1 MCGTSWN
8 TPLRQWHRQLRLP
21 VSQQTFQ
28 GEVGM
33 TTWKNGTLYHYQSI
47 SIHIYPYQSM
57 SYHRVSSHQFMS
69 SIFQDQLSALRCH
82 ACAPPNIALNSDHVR
97 ISKCR
102 KRINVKCWHFETY
115 SFPKETIFKRIMSAC
130 QNDFQNVTWWCDVW
144 HFHVFPGSKS
154 FMSECSYPTTQILT
168 KDQKASPF
176 PLFYCRLRGLK
187 IKKYVNIR
195 RLNKLQFGLS
205 LS

>member
-33 TTWKNGTLYHYQSI
+33 TTWKNGTLYHSQSI

-144 HFHVFPGSKS
+144 HFHAFPGSKS

>member
-144 HFHVFPGSKS
+144 HFHAFPGSKS

-187 IKKYVNIR
+187 RKKYVNIR

>member
-144 HFHVFPGSKS
+144 HFHAFPGSKS

>member
-1 MCGTSWN
+1 
-8 TPLRQWHRQLRLP
+8 
-21 VSQQTFQ
+21 
-28 GEVGM
+28 M

-144 HFHVFPGSKS
+144 HFHAFPGSKS

>member
-144 HFHVFPGSKS
+144 HFHAFPGSKS

-176 PLFYCRLRGLK
+176 PLFIAGWEVWK
-187 IKKYVNIR
+187 
-195 RLNKLQFGLS
+195 
-205 LS
+205 